1 MTKVVSFFGDQ
12 SETFEKL
19 NRRAAEYA
27 AAKGLDYEWVP
38 LSRFS
43 EDAVVSALN
52 GADAGIIDVEPY
64 GESIFSRLPDQVKL
78 LVRFGVGYDK
88 VDVEAATR
96 HGIAI
101 ARTVG
106 ANTMGVAEMAITLL
120 LATRRQL
127 KRISGLVDE
136 GDWQKVVVNET
147 VGGTVG
153 IMGFGSIGRALAKLL
168 TGFDCEILAYDPFL
182 TEADAVALGVRS
194 VDLKTLFAES
204 DAISVHV
211 PYSEATHHIVS
222 DDLLGL
228 MKPSAVIVNTAR
240 GNLIDEDALYR
251 VCRDGRIRGA
261 ALDVFAEEPLPLTSP
276 LLGLDNVIL
285 TPHLSSQTEESL
297 WRIYAMAIDI
307 AADFFAGDVPRYV
320 LNPEAVGTPR

>member
-1 MTKVVSFFGDQ
+1 MTRIVSFFGDR
-12 SETFEKL
+12 SDTFERL

-27 AAKGLDYEWVP
+27 ASRGLDYEWVP
-38 LSRFS
+38 LTPFS
-43 EDAVVSALN
+43 EDAVVAALN

-64 GESIFSRLPDQVKL
+64 GEPIFSRLSEQVKL
-78 LVRFGVGYDK
+78 LVRFGVGYDR

-101 ARTVG
+101 GRTVG
-106 ANTMGVAEMAITLL
+106 ANTMGVAEMALTLL
-120 LATRRQL
+120 MAARRQL
-127 KRISGLVDE
+127 KRISGLVE
-136 GDWQKVVVNET
+136 AGDWQKVVVNET

-153 IMGFGSIGRALAKLL
+153 IMGFGSIGRALARLL
-168 TGFDCEILAYDPFL
+168 AGFDCEILAYDPFL
-182 TEADAVALGVRS
+182 TDADAAVLGVRR
-194 VDLKTLFAES
+194 VDLSTLFARS

-211 PYSEATHHIVS
+211 PYTEETHHIVS
-222 DDLLGL
+222 DELLGL

-240 GNLIDEDALYR
+240 GNIIDEDALYR
-251 VCRDGRIRGA
+251 ACRDGQIRGA

-276 LLGLDNVIL
+276 LLELDNVIL

-307 AADFFAGDVPRYV
+307 AADFLAGDVSRFV
-320 LNPEAVGTPR
+320 LNPEAVGTRR